1 MNYIFRNISNLVTC
15 KGIPGVPKS
24 GKAQNDIGL
33 LKNGCLVTEKD
44 KITFAGSEKEL
55 KKFLKGKNS
64 YKELDCSG
72 KTVMPGFIDSH
83 THFVFSGSRSDEYEM
98 RISGS
103 TYEEIAKAGGGIAK
117 TVGSVRKST
126 KEELKSIS
134 SKRLE
139 YFVQY
144 GTTTI
149 EGKSGYGLDTNNEIK
164 MLDVINELAKD
175 NEFGL
180 DIFPTFLGAH
190 SIPKGV
196 SKKEYIDL
204 ICYDMIPKISEGKKA
219 VFIDVFCEKGYF
231 TADETDRIFSE
242 GVRFGLIP
250 KLHTDQFN
258 SIGGVDVAIK
268 NKALSVDHIE
278 VIKKNDIRKLSNKG
292 IIATALPGVSYFL
305 SIPYTPA
312 RELIDNNVPVSLATD
327 FNPGSCMTQNLQMIM
342 SLASIKMKMTA
353 EEIINAVT
361 YNAAY
366 ALFNLG
372 KTGSLEPGKQA
383 DILIYDFPSYKDLI
397 YNFAVN
403 RLITV
408 FKKGKIIYD

>member
-1 MNYIFRNISNLVTC
+1 MNYILRNISNLVTC

-33 LKNGCLVTEKD
+33 IKNGCLVTDRNNIAFAGNEKD
-44 KITFAGSEKEL
+44 L
-55 KKFLKGKNS
+55 KKFIKGKSN
-64 YKELDCSG
+64 YKEIDCSG
-72 KTVMPGFIDSH
+72 KTVMPGFIDTH

-117 TVGSVRKST
+117 TVNSVRKSS
-126 KEELKSIS
+126 KEELKSIA
-134 SKRLE
+134 SKHLE

-144 GTTTI
+144 GTTSI
-149 EGKSGYGLDTNNEIK
+149 EGKSGYGLDTKNELK
-164 MLDVINELAKD
+164 MLDVISELAYE

-190 SIPKGV
+190 SIPKEL
-196 SKKEYIDL
+196 SKEDYIDL
-204 ICYDMIPKISEGKKA
+204 ICYDMIPKIAKEKKA
-219 VFIDVFCEKGYF
+219 RFIDVFCEKGYF
-231 TADETDRIFSE
+231 SAEETNRILGE

-258 SIGGVDVAIK
+258 SIGGINIAIK
-268 NKALSVDHIE
+268 NKAISVDHIE
-278 VIKKNDIRKLSNKG
+278 VIKRNDIKKLTGKG

-312 RELIDNNVPVSLATD
+312 RELIGNNIPVALATD
-327 FNPGSCMTQNLQMIM
+327 FNPGSCMTQNIQMIM
-342 SLASIKMKMTA
+342 SLASVMMQMTA

-366 ALFNLG
+366 AVYNLE
-372 KTGSLEPGKQA
+372 KTGSLEKGKLA
-383 DILIYDFPSYKDLI
+383 DILIFEFPSYKDLI

-408 FKKGKIIYD
+408 FKKGRIIYN